1 MIPLKLLLPSEYAD
15 KTELYTK
22 VTKHKLLA
30 EGEYAFAVMYALD
43 SPERLFFGAFLRGE
57 EKPLALLSLE
67 VNKKNAKAAVEESLA
82 EDDLVEALLEIF
94 QKDLQKNLKLLQEF
108 LKVIREALQDP
119 KDPIHQKIARRTAWL
134 ATRFPLPTTVNQDG
148 DSFRP
153 EAIAWIDGD
162 SGEILSLETIHP
174 GEGENAL
181 ITPLKKLLK
190 KHGPPPMIRVEKE
203 SQASA
208 IRAALKKVP
217 VLVEE
222 IPELGIVQEFITQQ
236 FEDENKPAPTYLSAD
251 ATQGSITTLFQV
263 AAKVFRAAPWKKWDD
278 YPMLQLDVP
287 SLQIKSG
294 AITMMG
300 QGKTS
305 FGFMFFNT
313 GEDAQD
319 FYDFATDDEPEE
331 EGPNVPFLVLEFS
344 PAADLDPTL
353 RKEIATHTWEVS
365 NTNGFP
371 VLKDLDE
378 DMTLQPITELRVKTA
393 IACCEAI
400 LFFYAAHQKQL
411 ANEED
416 FEAQGE
422 LKNKDL
428 GAIRFAWPHPE
439 VVYEPEEIHSLAS
452 SAMPS
457 AEEFGEMLRKAASGD
472 LDDDLL
478 EEDDDG
484 AEFEIPEELGQ
495 ALFETLSKMMQPKQ
509 PTKKTTAKKPTT
521 KKLTAKKPTKPAA
534 KKTSPKTKPA
544 AKKIATKNKAAAK
557 KTAKKPTPKAA
568 AKKTAKKPTP
578 KKTAA
583 KKAPPKTKPAAKKS
597 AKKK

>member
-1 MIPLKLLLPSEYAD
+1 LIPLKLLLPTEYAD

-43 SPERLFFGAFLRGE
+43 SPNRLFFGVFQRGE
-57 EKPLALLSLE
+57 EKPLALLSIE
-67 VNKKNAKAAVEESLA
+67 VNKKNAKASVEESLA
-82 EDDLVEALLEIF
+82 DDDLVEALLELF
-94 QKDLQKNLKLLQEF
+94 QQELPKNLKLLQEF
-108 LKVIREALQDP
+108 LKVISEALQDP
-119 KDPIHQKIARRTAWL
+119 QDPIHQKIARRTAWL
-134 ATRFPLPTTVNQDG
+134 ATRFPLPTTVDQDG

-174 GEGENAL
+174 AEGENAL

-203 SQASA
+203 GQASA
-208 IRAALKKVP
+208 IRAMIKKIP

-263 AAKVFRAAPWKKWDD
+263 AAKVFRAAPWKKWAD

-287 SLQIKSG
+287 SLKIKSG

-305 FGFMFFNT
+305 FGFMFFTT

-319 FYDFATDDEPEE
+319 FYDFANDDEPDE

-353 RKEIATHTWEVS
+353 RKEIAAHTWEVS
-365 NTNGFP
+365 NTKGFP

-378 DMTLQPITELRVKTA
+378 DMTLQPITEQRVKTA

-411 ANEED
+411 ANEDD

-428 GAIRFAWPHPE
+428 GNIRFAWPHPE
-439 VVYEPEEIHSLAS
+439 VIYEPQESHSLAGS
-452 SAMPS
+452 IMPS

-478 EEDDDG
+478 EDDDDG

-495 ALFETLSKMMQPKQ
+495 ALFDTLSKMMQQPAKKPAKKLAAKKTSAKTKPAKKPTAKK
-509 PTKKTTAKKPTT
+509 PTKTAAKKTSPKAKPTAKKPAAKKPTT
-521 KKLTAKKPTKPAA
+521 KAAA
-534 KKTSPKTKPA
+534 KKASTKPTPKPATKKATPKTKPA
-544 AKKIATKNKAAAK
+544 AKK
-557 KTAKKPTPKAA
+557 P
-568 AKKTAKKPTP
+568 
-578 KKTAA
+578 
-583 KKAPPKTKPAAKKS
+583 